1 MWKQFGKKKEKTD
14 DCIDALISLSH
25 ATIGVV
31 HAPAASALNAAA
43 SALGDE
49 YADNFYGFS
58 RKKTIWGKKA
68 KVAIAESDFTLSK
81 TREGLDDDDVFDLG
95 GNDEASSSV
104 PGGGDDGYCTKPKC
118 SAVYRQQNK
127 TKKERKGTEA
137 RGHCWGV
144 PFKGII
150 ISRLVAL
157 SAYYM

>member
-1 MWKQFGKKKEKTD
+1 MWKQFGKKKEKAD

-118 SAVYRQQNK
+118 SAVYR
-127 TKKERKGTEA
+127 
-137 RGHCWGV
+137 H
-144 PFKGII
+144 
-150 ISRLVAL
+150 
-157 SAYYM
+157 

>member
-1 MWKQFGKKKEKTD
+1 M
-14 DCIDALISLSH
+14 
-25 ATIGVV
+25 V

-118 SAVYRQQNK
+118 SAVYRHQNK

-144 PFKGII
+144 PFKGINHLEVGC
-150 ISRLVAL
+150 SLCLLYVMLTTVCNLDDVA
-157 SAYYM
+157 AYTSVQRSCGRF